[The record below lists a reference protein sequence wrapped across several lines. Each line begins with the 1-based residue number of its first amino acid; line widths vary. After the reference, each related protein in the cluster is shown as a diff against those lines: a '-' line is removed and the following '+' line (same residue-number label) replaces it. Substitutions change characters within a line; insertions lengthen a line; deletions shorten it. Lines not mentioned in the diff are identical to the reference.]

1 MRRVSAIFV
10 PRVLAIDQKEHRL
23 SVATNLLREIETDQ
37 KFTVGIIAGDKTW
50 VYGYNPVTKRRSS

>member
-23 SVATNLLREIETDQ
+23 SVAINLLREAETDQ
-37 KFTVGIIAGDKTW
+37 KFTEGIIAGDKTW
-50 VYGYNPVTKRRSS
+50 VYGYDTERKLRSS